1 MSVRDYSECEGTR
14 DAPPKL
20 PETTNLVLTRRRN
33 EYNETSAMN
42 IRTPLENSIPPL
54 KKLFKVIVNLMRR
67 MESDPTHAFPKNRIP
82 VPTKDFKSYTRV

>member
-1 MSVRDYSECEGTR
+1 
-14 DAPPKL
+14 
-20 PETTNLVLTRRRN
+20 
-33 EYNETSAMN
+33 MN

-82 VPTKDFKSYTRV
+82 VPTKDFKSYTTGMSTLLHMITGIEHTMRTACVTVASP